1 MAVTNSG
8 SPGRGRDS
16 SVAAFSQN
24 DRGTKSL
31 LTSLYKGRQ
40 QAGAGQFY
48 LGGSFPKLVGP
59 NTGWFNA
66 IDVGTGTFKWRHRY
80 EQPNNGSA
88 LVTSSGLVFTGD
100 LDGNFNA
107 FDTKT
112 GKMLWQYNTG
122 SPIAAAPSEYTIGGT
137 EYLAVAS
144 GPAGFVKDPATT
156 DQNAGPM
163 VTVFAAKD

>member
-1 MAVTNSG
+1 MTERFT
-8 SPGRGRDS
+8 SPGS
-16 SVAAFSQN
+16 FISA
-24 DRGTKSL
+24 DRSRNWSARTL
-31 LTSLYKGRQ
+31 
-40 QAGAGQFY
+40 AG
-48 LGGSFPKLVGP
+48 SMRSM
-59 NTGWFNA
+59 
-66 IDVGTGTFKWRHRY
+66 GTGTFKWRHRY

-144 GPAGFVKDPATT
+144 GPAGFVKDPAKT